1 MHDDELW
8 DLDEVCVYH
17 GGLRP
22 LDPSTVWKG
31 IKAGRFS
38 KPIYPTH
45 RTHAGGAVIANAIA
59 LGKSLRETTTHR
71 KRPPGCAS
79 GRKALG

>member
-38 KPIYPTH
+38 KPIYPTPQNP
-45 RTHAGGAVIANAIA
+45 RWRRSDCERDRARQIAERDNNA
-59 LGKSLRETTTHR
+59 
-71 KRPPGCAS
+71 
-79 GRKALG
+79 